1 MILESIYEG
10 TFSPRSHGFR
20 PKRSCHTA
28 LLEIKN
34 RFTGVKWFVEGD
46 IKSCFDNIDHH
57 ILVSLLR
64 RRIKDEHFLGLIWKF
79 LKAGYMENWVYH
91 NTLSGT
97 PQGSGISPILAN
109 IYLNELDKFMEQYA
123 EKFNAG
129 KKRMRSHA
137 YNRYRGRLDYLR
149 GRKYS
154 QDVWETLTDEQK
166 EQAQREIRETRA
178 KMMSVDSADPMDE
191 SYRRVVYIR
200 YADDFLIGVIGSKQ
214 DAETIK
220 TEVGIFLK
228 NNI

>member
-1 MILESIYEG
+1 M
-10 TFSPRSHGFR
+10 
-20 PKRSCHTA
+20 
-28 LLEIKN
+28 
-34 RFTGVKWFVEGD
+34 KWFVEGD

-129 KKRMRSHA
+129 K
-137 YNRYRGRLDYLR
+137 N
-149 GRKYS
+149 
-154 QDVWETLTDEQK
+154 V
-166 EQAQREIRETRA
+166 
-178 KMMSVDSADPMDE
+178 
-191 SYRRVVYIR
+191 
-200 YADDFLIGVIGSKQ
+200 
-214 DAETIK
+214 
-220 TEVGIFLK
+220 
-228 NNI
+228 